1 MWLPSAGLACGVL
14 VLPAE
19 VLPGDLYCL
28 AVFGGSLFVSHLAFL
43 DSALTFSERL
53 IARAQQLSAQLSSQP
68 HLLLPAGSPGDPSF
82 LRSLS
87 LPPSG
92 DASAGLNNFPS
103 GTSPVS
109 LGREDAGSQQ

>member
-1 MWLPSAGLACGVL
+1 MFGCFWGQPFCFSFGFPRLCSNLL
-14 VLPAE
+14 RAE
-19 VLPGDLYCL
+19 
-28 AVFGGSLFVSHLAFL
+28 
-43 DSALTFSERL
+43 ERL

-103 GTSPVS
+103 GASPVS